1 MRANQYRQYFEPARA
16 IRFPFG
22 ELKYE
27 LVWNSHDLNGLFLIF
42 TADLQDFEKEYII
55 EVF

>member
-22 ELKYE
+22 KLEYE
-27 LVWNSHDLNGLFLIF
+27 MVWNSHVLNGLFLIF
-42 TADLQDFEKEYII
+42 TADLQDFEKECII